1 MDRAGLY
8 LIKRLLSDK
17 NLTPKDAQKLEQKWR
32 ESLKTMD
39 RQTLEETLKE
49 SEEQLKDD
57 KELNKRGGLTAFGQ
71 ALIPAREE
79 EVEVLRTELRHRFS
93 DEDRN

>member
-1 MDRAGLY
+1 
-8 LIKRLLSDK
+8 
-17 NLTPKDAQKLEQKWR
+17 
-32 ESLKTMD
+32 MD